1 MMRKTASLALSVFF
15 VLISF
20 NLIANAADFTMP
32 GFDPKYPDKAHC
44 RISMAK
50 VNDPTPPLNVRS
62 SPVVLPNNIVGT
74 IEQGKWL
81 VVEEERDGWFRI
93 SPFMGAEKP
102 KGWVAKNR
110 TDYDCNFFREE
121 LTTTPVTLRGR
132 FIGMG
137 SHEYLIRLEKGQTL
151 ILTVGQIPGE
161 RLSGWPFLMYSTT
174 QDVPGMPGPYGND
187 TKGLSADGTQWTW
200 VVTDTQ
206 IYRLSYES
214 NFKGFDYNLTVE
226 VR

>member
-1 MMRKTASLALSVFF
+1 MMKKNAFFTLIVFWS
-15 VLISF
+15 LISM
-20 NLIANAADFTMP
+20 NPITSAADFKMP
-32 GFDPKYPDKAHC
+32 DDNPKYPDKAHC
-44 RISMAK
+44 RISMAI

-62 SPVVLPNNIVGT
+62 SPAVLPDNIVGT
-74 IEQGKWL
+74 IDQGKWL
-81 VVEEERDGWFRI
+81 VVEEEKNGWFKI
-93 SPFMGAEKP
+93 SPFMSSEKL

-200 VVTDTQ
+200 AVTDTQ